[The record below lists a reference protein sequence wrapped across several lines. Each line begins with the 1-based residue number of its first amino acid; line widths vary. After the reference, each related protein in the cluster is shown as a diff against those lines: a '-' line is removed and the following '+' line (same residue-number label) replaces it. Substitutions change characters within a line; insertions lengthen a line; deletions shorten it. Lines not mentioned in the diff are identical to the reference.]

1 MSVLRGE
8 SRRCRKGQHLCLP
21 FLLLQMG
28 ILRVR
33 CRGGAAVVGQEGVQL
48 SLCHP
53 VCQAMGTGKPLQG
66 LKWLLFMLWLQSWLT
81 EKAGSK
87 DLTPAVLGCLG
98 AVPDTAAV
106 PPCTG
111 GRAAEGLQCLAFT
124 EVCSWLFIAVV
135 G

>member
-1 MSVLRGE
+1 MQKGAASLPSFPPAADGN
-8 SRRCRKGQHLCLP
+8 SQGAMQRRRSC
-21 FLLLQMG
+21 
-28 ILRVR
+28 
-33 CRGGAAVVGQEGVQL
+33 GGAGGCAAL
-48 SLCHP
+48 P
-53 VCQAMGTGKPLQG
+53 VPPCVPGHGHWETSARAEMAFVHALAAE
-66 LKWLLFMLWLQSWLT
+66 LLT